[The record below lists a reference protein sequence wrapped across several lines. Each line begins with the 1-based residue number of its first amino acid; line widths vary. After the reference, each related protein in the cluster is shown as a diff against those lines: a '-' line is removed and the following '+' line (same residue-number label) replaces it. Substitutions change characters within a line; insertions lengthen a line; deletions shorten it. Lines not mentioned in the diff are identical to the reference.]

1 MTMSLPATLTERINK
16 IVRKKEEAIQYG
28 PIGIDLGPN
37 GLRMVQFR
45 KNGSTL
51 ELHASAYIAT
61 TGEQR
66 ASSGELRAL
75 IKPLLKENSFVGRE
89 IVTCMQPEDVK
100 ILMLSFM
107 HQADKKDEE
116 LIVQRVVER
125 IDDNIADYVID
136 FMMVRPD
143 VGNGQERSVLV
154 ALSRHDEVIDYLEH
168 LRKVGLTVKVLEIEP
183 TAVRRLISVKH
194 GSEHDANLMTIS
206 MGCAQTYITVLSGR
220 RLIYER
226 DIDFG
231 EVQLIA
237 MLCKE
242 LDIDEREA
250 RTMLERGKTTNDT
263 DAIAD
268 TDGAE
273 QNIPVT
279 DAFYSV
285 LKPLFME
292 LVEDIN
298 RALIYAASETR
309 GVPVKHVYLTDRVAT
324 WHGIENFINTLIEV
338 PVSVMTPYEGFENA
352 EMFNAD
358 SGPRSAVVTGMALH
372 GLTEYG

>member
-1 MTMSLPATLTERINK
+1 
-16 IVRKKEEAIQYG
+16 
-28 PIGIDLGPN
+28 
-37 GLRMVQFR
+37 
-45 KNGSTL
+45 
-51 ELHASAYIAT
+51 
-61 TGEQR
+61 
-66 ASSGELRAL
+66 
-75 IKPLLKENSFVGRE
+75 
-89 IVTCMQPEDVK
+89 
-100 ILMLSFM
+100 
-107 HQADKKDEE
+107 
-116 LIVQRVVER
+116 
-125 IDDNIADYVID
+125 
-136 FMMVRPD
+136 
-143 VGNGQERSVLV
+143 
-154 ALSRHDEVIDYLEH
+154 
-168 LRKVGLTVKVLEIEP
+168 
-183 TAVRRLISVKH
+183 
-194 GSEHDANLMTIS
+194 
-206 MGCAQTYITVLSGR
+206 
-220 RLIYER
+220 
-226 DIDFG
+226 
-231 EVQLIA
+231 